1 MDTKIGWEEIEVPI
15 EAMNCIKSGI
25 KRYLL

>member
-1 MDTKIGWEEIEVPI
+1 MDTKIGWEEIEVFI